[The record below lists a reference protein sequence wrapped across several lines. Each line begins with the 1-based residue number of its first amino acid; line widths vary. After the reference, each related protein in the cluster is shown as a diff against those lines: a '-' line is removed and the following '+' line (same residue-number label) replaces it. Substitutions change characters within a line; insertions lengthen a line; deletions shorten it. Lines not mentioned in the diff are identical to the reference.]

1 MQIYRSKTTGELL
14 KLVRKRAT
22 GINTYVQVDQ
32 HGEAILKRRSWSNQK
47 QEQYRLISDSKSLIE
62 VK

>member
-1 MQIYRSKTTGELL
+1 MKIYMSKTTGELL

-22 GINTYVQVDQ
+22 VINTYVQVDQ

-62 VK
+62 IK